1 MNAPDGLNMGTARR
15 IIPDI
20 NGPRTKKVRMG
31 REGGRRGAGEGWG
44 GEEAEGLRQLEM
56 KQTPTLDP
64 SLAF

>member
-1 MNAPDGLNMGTARR
+1 MNAADGLNMGTAGR

-31 REGGRRGAGEGWG
+31 KEGGQ
-44 GEEAEGLRQLEM
+44 AEGLRELEM

>member
-31 REGGRRGAGEGWG
+31 REGGEEPEVGGGGGGEGG
-44 GEEAEGLRQLEM
+44 GLREREM

-64 SLAF
+64 SIAF